1 MSNLRRPTN
10 AGSNTNPIGFKPAGG
25 VTDRYCVKCKCWKP
39 SKGGKQLPGLKLWVC
54 ADHTKATPATSQEA
68 A

>member
-10 AGSNTNPIGFKPAGG
+10 SGSNTNPIGFKPTGG

-54 ADHTKATPATSQEA
+54 ADHTKSTPATSQEA